1 MNLEELPGQNLS
13 LRQAKFVRY
22 MVELGDSTQA
32 AIKAGYSENGARQC
46 GERLL
51 RLSAVSECLAAA
63 GKTARHRVA
72 NEVEAGI
79 ASEQWIVSELVNIV
93 QTGKQDRD
101 KLAAL
106 SLLSRRVVG
115 WHSPTL
121 AITSNNLVLPEGT
134 QLSELR
140 ELAASLRER
149 LPVVD

>member
-1 MNLEELPGQNLS
+1 MKIEELPGQNLS

-51 RLSAVSECLAAA
+51 RLSAVSECLTAA

-79 ASEQWIVSELVNIV
+79 ASEEWIVAELVAIV
-93 QTGKQDRD
+93 RSGKQDRD

-106 SLLSRRVVG
+106 SLLSRRIAS
-115 WHSPTL
+115 WHTPTL

-134 QLSELR
+134 ELSEIR

-149 LPVVD
+149 LPVPG